1 MLNCSKDVCKALGI
15 ATGKSCCI
23 CINIPEGAAYDTE
36 GLPEVTGS
44 QLKSLRLKK
53 IKKNK
58 GNAAESN
65 PGCLYIYISPFTF
78 VPKNP

>member
-1 MLNCSKDVCKALGI
+1 MLNCSKDVCKALAI

-53 IKKNK
+53 KHK
-58 GNAAESN
+58 GNAAECN
-65 PGCLYIYISPFTF
+65 PGCLYIYLTIHNC
-78 VPKNP
+78 PK